1 MNEVA
6 ERDAHG
12 RLLPGKSLNPG
23 GRPKIVEE
31 IRELARQHAPVAF
44 KRVCD
49 LVESA
54 DERTALAA
62 AQEILNRAY
71 GKPMQAIEQKVE
83 HLDIRQLYLEALQ
96 LANGHGAKVVDGRV
110 IEPETDW

>member
-1 MNEVA
+1 MNDMV
-6 ERDAHG
+6 ERDAQG
-12 RLLPGKSLNPG
+12 RLLPGRSLNPG
-23 GRPKIVEE
+23 GRHRDTGE

-71 GKPMQAIEQKVE
+71 GKPMQAVEQKIE
-83 HLDIRQLYLEALQ
+83 HLDIRQLYLQATQ